1 LSRKVGKVQIFD
13 FLGLNFY
20 LYKNF
25 NAWSRVKVKEKI
37 MDAEDI
43 ERTLNRLAHE
53 IVERNKGSKNLAI
66 VGIRTRGEFLAKRI
80 AEKTS
85 RLENNQIPVGILDI
99 TFYRDDVR
107 LKLRQPEVKTT
118 EIDFAI
124 DDKDIILVD
133 DVLFTGRTVRAALD
147 ELMDFGRPKTVQ
159 LVVLVDRGGRELPI
173 QADFVGRRVKTSLN
187 ERVKVKLKEVDGE
200 DLVLL
205 VEED

>member
-1 LSRKVGKVQIFD
+1 LSRKVGEVQIFD
-13 FLGLNFY
+13 FLGLTFY

-80 AEKTS
+80 AEKIS

-159 LVVLVDRGGRELPI
+159 LVVLIDRGGRELPI

>member
-1 LSRKVGKVQIFD
+1 
-13 FLGLNFY
+13 
-20 LYKNF
+20 
-25 NAWSRVKVKEKI
+25 
-37 MDAEDI
+37 MDADDI
-43 ERTLNRLAHE
+43 ERTLNRLVYE
-53 IVERNKGSKNLAI
+53 IVERNKGSKNLAV

-80 AEKTS
+80 AEKIS
-85 RLENNQIPVGILDI
+85 KLENNQIPVGILDI

-118 EIDFAI
+118 EINFSI

-159 LVVLVDRGGRELPI
+159 LVVLIDRGNRELPI

-187 ERVKVKLKEVDGE
+187 EEIRVKLREVDGE
-200 DLVLL
+200 DSVILI
-205 VEED
+205 ERD

>member
-1 LSRKVGKVQIFD
+1 
-13 FLGLNFY
+13 
-20 LYKNF
+20 
-25 NAWSRVKVKEKI
+25 VKVKEKI

>member
-1 LSRKVGKVQIFD
+1 MSRKVGKVQIFD